1 MKLEDLRNNFKKYN
15 NTNVVINIDQKNK
28 EFIVASNV
36 DVSGMEKPQ
45 KELINSYDPLVLQNL
60 SDKLTN
66 YLDEFF
72 VEDGSSYEY
81 NKKIY
86 EIDKLDTTDQKKKEN
101 FRRVYYY
108 VSFNSPLTR
117 KNENNFITNQFEK
130 IIINDGLAQLDFE
143 PQKSDENII
152 IEKSFS
158 PYDDNSKLNTN
169 FNKTKFGS
177 WYFCVFKPKI
187 AEDPFL
193 QGLQNI
199 LQLLG
204 KKGSWVTAPPENK
217 NIVEGLTIENINI
230 EIDSNIDADKKTFLL
245 EEFELQLSQ
254 TSHFKQK
261 SFETNNIPERNL
273 LIHESLSQFSIAVF
287 YKEFKDET
295 GETKYLVGFT
305 KATIDVFPN
314 LDPATDLQEIKITN
328 TVEFSNLSDLQKT
341 IEILKQTIDKKL
353 SGLNEQGI
361 EIDNYDV
368 EEYTKN
374 IEIFVAEI
382 NKNIEKQKI
391 DKDFPLVFEF
401 ARSKC
406 IKPQL
411 NVNNPI
417 LEAEFKECE
426 KRFVEGQTNLFLKN
440 VLYKNSGT
448 DVVINNISSAQID
461 NTISSYLF
469 ANCKQIIE
477 LKNSYMPKDFFTNL
491 VYKKTKYEKRENVSL
506 SVFYDTAKRSFQQS
520 FVTDLK
526 NVVVFSRIKENIIK
540 SNFKNKTIGQNI
552 RDILSDINSLK
563 QIYNSILYRYDLK
576 DLADELLACYSKNF
590 QLNNPAIAEF
600 ITLSKEFL
608 TNLINV
614 LNTEDKNFN
623 KFAECLGFPIPA
635 NLANLPGKAISD
647 PKDYLKEQLQNTTF
661 LLLNTFADADNFTAQ
676 AIKCVDIY
684 FEGSDDEKLAALISS
699 YKDSKLTAKLVK
711 EQYEQLKL
719 QAKTYRQNPGVKES
733 LARKKSRN
741 RFIKKALRNAWI
753 LLQKQAE
760 REAERILT
768 EKAVEIIKNLL
779 ADLNNCKPTNSKDK
793 NTNNAIGA
801 AGALSLNFVTDDEV
815 SKLLNYLSEIYDP
828 EKLCSLFYGS
838 ANDDLYSSI
847 LQIIKNKFTV
857 LYSSEPIKYKNV
869 VISKDSLSTL
879 YDVKNFFIVLS
890 TEFPSLTSQKC
901 DSYFE
906 NLSKTPLEINYDEKC
921 IDFTPKYRENKIN
934 DLTRRGF
941 TQKQAE
947 DIVNAQSKSQIDK
960 YNDLLKKS
968 ESGIYNELNKG
979 LDETEYPVENI
990 VKEKV
995 QKQLISLN
1003 NSISSFIN
1011 SYKKQLSSASSLEKV
1026 EILQEN
1032 YPIFEAYAYNINK
1045 LTLKGISIDY
1055 VQPSAKEETPMSIL
1069 ISPSYYYTIAK
1080 PFLPYVVEIFNP
1092 YYFVQQKD
1100 ENLDLLTSVQQLI
1113 SSDLV
1118 SKKLFT
1124 NSLFKIVD
1132 PEKHFKVNENSIVTK
1147 SQERFYWVEPVKLS
1161 IFDITKDILQNY
1173 KQQNNDFVQK
1183 AFSSSLI
1190 LEDVKELIYF
1200 EEE

>member
-1 MKLEDLRNNFKKYN
+1 MKLEELRNNFNKYK
-15 NTNVVINIDQKNK
+15 NTNVVINVDQKNQ
-28 EFIVASNV
+28 EFIVVSNV
-36 DVSGMEKPQ
+36 DVSEMEKPQ
-45 KELINSYDPLVLQNL
+45 RDLINSYDPLTLQNL

-66 YLDEFF
+66 HLDEFYI
-72 VEDGSSYEY
+72 ENGSSYEY
-81 NKKIY
+81 DKKIY
-86 EIDKLDTTDQKKKEN
+86 ELDKLDISDQEKKEN

-108 VSFNSPLTR
+108 ASFKNPLTR

-130 IIINDGLAQLDFE
+130 VLINDGLAQLDFE
-143 PQKSDENII
+143 PQKSDENTI
-152 IEKSFS
+152 IEKTFS

-169 FNKTKFGS
+169 FNKTKFRD
-177 WYFCVFKPKI
+177 WYFCVFKPEI
-187 AEDPFL
+187 GEDPFL

-204 KKGSWVTAPPENK
+204 KKGSWVANPPENK
-217 NIVEGLTIENINI
+217 NVIQGLTVGDIRV
-230 EIDSNIDADKKTFLL
+230 EIDSIINAEKKTFLL
-245 EEFELQLSQ
+245 EEFQLELSKTL
-254 TSHFKQK
+254 HFKQK
-261 SFETNNIPERNL
+261 SFETNNIPERSL
-273 LIHESLSQFSIAVF
+273 LIHESLSKFSIAAF

-295 GETKYLVGFT
+295 GTTKYLVGFT

-314 LDPATDLQEIKITN
+314 LDPATDLQKIKTTN
-328 TVEFSNLSDLQKT
+328 TVEFSSLNDLQKT

-353 SGLNEQGI
+353 VGLSEQDI
-361 EIDNYDV
+361 EIENYEVGD
-368 EEYTKN
+368 YIKN
-374 IEIFVAEI
+374 IEVFVKEI

-406 IKPQL
+406 IKP
-411 NVNNPI
+411 NISNPI
-417 LEAEFKECE
+417 LEAQFKECE
-426 KRFVEGQTNLFLKN
+426 KQFVDGQTNLFLKSAS
-440 VLYKNSGT
+440 YKNSGNT
-448 DVVINNISSAQID
+448 VVISNVYSVEID
-461 NTISSYLF
+461 NTLSSYLF
-469 ANCKQIIE
+469 ANSKQIIE

-491 VYKKTKYEKRENVSL
+491 IYKKTKYEKKENVSL
-506 SVFYDTAKRSFQQS
+506 SVFYDSAKRSFQQS

-552 RDILSDINSLK
+552 KDILDDINSLK

-600 ITLSKEFL
+600 IALSKEFL
-608 TNLINV
+608 TNLV
-614 LNTEDKNFN
+614 KLLNTQDKNFN
-623 KFAECLGFPIPA
+623 KFAECIGLPIPS
-635 NLANLPGKAISD
+635 NLAGLPGKAISN
-647 PKDYLKEQLQNTTF
+647 PKDYLSEQLQNVTF
-661 LLLNTFADADNFTAQ
+661 SSMNTFADADNFTAQ

-684 FEGSDDEKLAALISS
+684 FEGTDDEKLAALISS
-699 YKDSKLTAKLVK
+699 YKNSKLTAKLVK

-733 LARKKSRN
+733 LQRKKSRN

-753 LLQKQAE
+753 LLQRQAE
-760 REAERILT
+760 REAERIAT
-768 EKAVEIIKNLL
+768 EAAVEIIRRLL

-793 NTNNAIGA
+793 NANNLIGSV
-801 AGALSLNFVTDDEV
+801 GSLRLDFSTDDEV

-838 ANDDLYSSI
+838 ANNDLYSFI
-847 LQIIKNKFTV
+847 LQIIKDKFTI
-857 LYSSEPIKYKNV
+857 LYSSEPIKYNNV
-869 VISKDSLSTL
+869 VISSNSLSTL
-879 YDVKNFFIVLS
+879 YNIKNFFIVLS

-906 NLSKTPLEINYDEKC
+906 NLSKAPLQIDYDEKC

-947 DIVNAQSKSQIDK
+947 DIVNAQTKAQVDK
-960 YNDLLKKS
+960 YNDLLKKN
-968 ESGIYNELNKG
+968 ESGIYNELNKNY
-979 LDETEYPVENI
+979 DETKYPVEKI

-1011 SYKKQLSSASSLEKV
+1011 TYKKQLSNVSSLEKV

-1032 YPIFEAYAYNINK
+1032 YPIFGAYAYNINK

-1055 VQPSAKEETPMSIL
+1055 VQPSAKDETPMSIL
-1069 ISPSYYYTIAK
+1069 ISPSYYYTLNK
-1080 PFLPYVVEIFNP
+1080 DFLPYVVEIYNP
-1092 YYFVQQKD
+1092 YYFLQQKD
-1100 ENLDLLTSVQQLI
+1100 ENLDLLTSVQQLV

-1124 NSLFKIVD
+1124 NSLFKIID
-1132 PEKHFKVNENSIVTK
+1132 PENHFKINENSVVTK
-1147 SQERFYWVEPVKLS
+1147 SQERFYWIEPIKLS
-1161 IFDITKDILQNY
+1161 IFGITKDILENY
-1173 KQQNNDFVQK
+1173 KQQNSDFIQK